1 MKMSWNYNLISRHD
15 LSPAV
20 SDWSDR
26 SDKVRGNPGDPL
38 VKIRII
44 VIFIYK
50 NGLIG

>member
-20 SDWSDR
+20 SDR